1 MVEAGYLRTDGRN
14 FPLSRP
20 LANAFDRQTGAR
32 PNPALGTPSGVYLT
46 SEQTM
51 VYNALQTS
59 VRRRF
64 ANDLG
69 LGFHYTYSRGYAEQG
84 GSAVLHRTIIA
95 GCGKRCLRWTASR
108 PGSRRSRQFQALR
121 HHS

>member
-1 MVEAGYLRTDGRN
+1 MINVQRSFGRSWMAEAGYLRTDGWN

-20 LANAFDRQTGAR
+20 LASAFDRQTGAR

-51 VYNALQTS
+51 VYDALQAS

-64 ANDLG
+64 EDDLG
-69 LGFHYTYSRGYAEQG
+69 LGLHYTYSLSLIHISEPTRLLSISYA
-84 GSAVLHRTIIA
+84 VF
-95 GCGKRCLRWTASR
+95 CLK
-108 PGSRRSRQFQALR
+108 
-121 HHS
+121 